1 MIKQEEINIATRG
14 RGTYDLSRQV
24 QQAVRASGVSTG
36 ICHVFIRH
44 TSASLMIS
52 ENADPAVMRDL
63 EAFMSR
69 QVPDGD
75 PLFTHTAEGPDDM
88 PSHVRS
94 VLTQT
99 DLQVPVSDGQCALG
113 TWQGIFLWEHRFAP
127 HQRKVI
133 LTISGE

>member
-1 MIKQEEINIATRG
+1 MIKQEEINISTRG
-14 RGTYDLSRQV
+14 RGTYDLSRHV

-75 PLFTHTAEGPDDM
+75 PMFTHTAEGPDDM

>member
-75 PLFTHTAEGPDDM
+75 PMFTHTAEGPDDM